1 MKNTTE
7 RGGLMIFTVGEAGG
21 VFKGGASGGG
31 GVVFVA
37 GEGMMGEVHNGA
49 ISSLG
54 KGGG

>member
-1 MKNTTE
+1 VKNTTE